1 LVIGSNISSKQQI
14 NEMNNNVL
22 NFLLF
27 NGYKD
32 TFEDLYQ
39 NTDSRIDL
47 SLLLNKANPK
57 SRKDS
62 ENLQKMYRSNSFQN
76 DIALRRIR
84 SNSGTQL
91 SSSAIFKRRKSSF
104 RHLNMQKQ
112 DENVKINKMLTFKK
126 GSHLTF
132 LI

>member
-1 LVIGSNISSKQQI
+1 MSSRQRI

-27 NGYKD
+27 NGHKE
-32 TFEDLYQ
+32 TFEDLYRS
-39 NTDSRIDL
+39 TDSSADL
-47 SLLLNKANPK
+47 GMLLNKKQTGEDN

-62 ENLQKMYRSNSFQN
+62 DAMAKMYRSNSFQSN
-76 DIALRRIR
+76 MGLRRIR

-104 RHLNMQKQ
+104 RHLDLQVQ
-112 DENVKINKMLTFKK
+112 DENGKIKKMLTFKK
-126 GSHLTF
+126 GRVK
-132 LI
+132 